1 MYEVGKQLTEEMKAV
16 FIETFTKENQ
26 NVIDIL
32 VLAVA
37 QMEGLMDIITKTD
50 NCSVMWISEER
61 FWFRLHEYNLINEKH
76 E

>member
-32 VLAVA
+32 VLAVP
-37 QMEGLMDIITKTD
+37 QMEGLMDIITITN
-50 NCSVMWISEER
+50 NCTIMWISEKR
-61 FWFRLHEYNLINEKH
+61 S
-76 E
+76 

>member
-1 MYEVGKQLTEEMKAV
+1 VKTIDRRDKAV

-37 QMEGLMDIITKTD
+37 QMEGLMDIITITN
-50 NCSVMWISEER
+50 NCTIM
-61 FWFRLHEYNLINEKH
+61 
-76 E
+76 

>member
-1 MYEVGKQLTEEMKAV
+1 MGKQLTEEMKAV

-50 NCSVMWISEER
+50 NCSI
-61 FWFRLHEYNLINEKH
+61 L
-76 E
+76 